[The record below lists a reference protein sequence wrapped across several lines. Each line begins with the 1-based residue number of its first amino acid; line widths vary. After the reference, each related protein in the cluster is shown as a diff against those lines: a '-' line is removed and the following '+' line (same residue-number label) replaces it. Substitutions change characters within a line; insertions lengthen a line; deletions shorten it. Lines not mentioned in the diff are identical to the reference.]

1 MSTVS
6 TPTVSVAGA
15 GAAGVAAAETTGIS
29 NMTDSAAAVEVAGT
43 VQTLPVT
50 GSTTAIIAGL
60 GSALIAAGWL
70 ATRYASALLP
80 ADHEG

>member
-6 TPTVSVAGA
+6 TPTVSVAGLGA
-15 GAAGVAAAETTGIS
+15 GGVAVAETTGVG
-29 NMTDSAAAVEVAGT
+29 TAGVTEVAGT

-60 GSALIAAGWL
+60 GAGLVAAGWL
-70 ATRYASALLP
+70 ATRYASALVP
-80 ADHEG
+80 ADHEA